1 MATSTGNRVVAS
13 PAAKM
18 AANEKGID
26 ISDVGKGSGPGGRI
40 IKQDVEGYE
49 KPAEVKKTV

>member
-1 MATSTGNRVVAS
+1 MFAS

-18 AANEKGID
+18 AANEKGVN
-26 ISDVGKGSGPGGRI
+26 ISEMGPGSGPGGRI

-49 KPAEVKKTV
+49 KPVEVKQTVETKV